1 MPPNPSHPRQAYA
14 NPINSTLK
22 WPVSNN
28 LLTLTLSQIRATFG
42 HAFKLLQKS
51 FPKARTVHKLSIF
64 HTLCSSEN
72 SKVCDNEPCPSVLTL
87 RPFPQ
92 NAVSPGVDRGQQQK
106 KKLRDWWNMLRENSA
121 FSLCALRASLCC
133 CCLPRSRS
141 KSFFPRSDKEK
152 KLILSPREK
161 IIINKNFTT
170 VRTLEHF
177 LGWKS

>member
-92 NAVSPGVDRGQQQK
+92 NAVSPGVDRGQK
-106 KKLRDWWNMLRENSA
+106 KSWEIGEICCVKILH
-121 FSLCALRASLCC
+121 FPCAPFGRHFVVVV
-133 CCLPRSRS
+133 CLEAGQNHFFLVPTRK
-141 KSFFPRSDKEK
+141 KS
-152 KLILSPREK
+152 
-161 IIINKNFTT
+161 
-170 VRTLEHF
+170 
-177 LGWKS
+177 

>member
-1 MPPNPSHPRQAYA
+1 MPPNPSHPCQAYA

-92 NAVSPGVDRGQQQK
+92 NAVSPGVDRGQK
-106 KKLRDWWNMLRENSA
+106 KVERLVKYVAWKFCIFLVRPSGVTLLLL
-121 FSLCALRASLCC
+121 FAS
-133 CCLPRSRS
+133 
-141 KSFFPRSDKEK
+141 KQV
-152 KLILSPREK
+152 K
-161 IIINKNFTT
+161 IIFSSFRRGKKVNPFTPRKNNNK
-170 VRTLEHF
+170 
-177 LGWKS
+177 